1 MRGVLCVDGVD
12 VVVCAG
18 VVVCDGV
25 VVVDDDDDD
34 DDDVCGVITE
44 QDPSLTIPFR
54 AENAA
59 SVGHR
64 QQLVYE
70 GRRHRSLGRES
81 LQTVA
86 DSADAADRPE
96 FWSLT

>member
-1 MRGVLCVDGVD
+1 MFDSVSVWCDDG
-12 VVVCAG
+12 G
-18 VVVCDGV
+18 
-25 VVVDDDDDD
+25 
-34 DDDVCGVITE
+34 
-44 QDPSLTIPFR
+44 LTIPFR

-81 LQTVA
+81 LQTVS